1 MSSNDIKQN
10 IKKAIHQFNNGSISE
25 NALNLFQT
33 LGYNTG
39 RQNPFTDK
47 TFKFFKESFLDNDKS
62 FNEEKALAKEWEY
75 VDFLFQLSKEE
86 ISGTTSLFDTGRVD
100 NAIIES
106 YLFFVIELKNEN
118 YNRSV
123 LSRITR
129 EVNRIFSMPV
139 MLLFKYG
146 NSLTVSVINR
156 RLHKRDES
164 KDVLEKVT
172 LIKDINIQ
180 NPHRAHIE
188 ILFDLSFIELL
199 RVHKFTNFVELH
211 NAWQKTLD
219 LKELNKQFYQKLF
232 NWYLWALTQVK
243 FPQIRPEKDK
253 VEEKI
258 HQSESL
264 IRLLTRLLF
273 VWFMK
278 EKGLINPALF
288 DVNKLRTIL
297 KDFEGINGNETIYYK
312 AILQNLFF
320 ATLNKPIEQ
329 RKVID
334 KGFNPKEYGDPLVY
348 RFDDL
353 FREPKNFLSHF
364 KNIPFLNGG
373 LFECL
378 DQKKDKDN
386 PVEIRMDGFSTKK
399 FKQAVLHDKLFFGEY
414 KDIDLI
420 RDYDDKKKNKLTI
433 YGLIDILHQYKFTI
447 EENTPIEEEIAL
459 DPELLGKVFENLLAS
474 YTPETQTP
482 ARKQT
487 GSFYT
492 PREIVNYMVDESL
505 IAYLKQQFSACHS
518 EQSECVQH
526 DKDEQRLRDLLS
538 YSENKPDFTSKEKG
552 KLIKAIDNCKI
563 LDPACG
569 SGAFPMG
576 ILQKMIH
583 ILHKLDPENKIW
595 FNMVVSNFP
604 VYMQEEVKKRL
615 QKENWNYVRKLGI
628 IQQCIY
634 GVDIQP
640 IATQIAKL
648 RFFISLLV
656 DQTEKPNEPNRGID
670 PLPNLDFKIVTANTL
685 ISAPESD
692 VVKIGL
698 FENQTDPFFEEF
710 NRLTGQYFSA
720 SMPKDKKELKNKI
733 AKLISEKCNEKIRQI
748 ESKYESIDERIREA
762 LKEKHKAFIDEKK
775 REIKLWESYT
785 NLFKYE
791 SVGFFE
797 PRYFFPKV
805 TEGFDVIIAN
815 PPYVEHKKLKGISSE
830 LKKIYSTYSG
840 TADLYVYFYEN
851 GIKNLRENGTLVYIT
866 SNKFIKTSYGENLRK
881 YFTNFKINEI
891 IDFTEVHVF
900 EALVASC
907 IFSVSRRNNS
917 NNKIKIAFANDSLLD
932 FSDVTAFVDKNK
944 FFLKQ
949 SNLSEK
955 IWQLENET
963 KLAFKEKIENGSVS
977 MNKIGTINIYRGV
990 TTGFNPAFIIDD
1002 EKRKELI
1009 KEDKVNKDII
1019 KPLLQG
1025 RNIKKWVFASN
1036 NENLLFVPW
1045 HFPLNN
1051 DASISGSSE
1060 KAEKKLKAEYSALY
1074 KHLQKYKKE
1083 LSERNKDE
1091 TGIRYE
1097 WYSLQRCAAS
1107 YYPEFEKEKIIW
1119 GLTADKW
1126 AFAYDNEN
1134 HFLPSNGYILTSKEI
1149 PVKYLLALMN
1159 SKLMEF
1165 YFGFI
1170 GIMTA
1175 GGAFT
1180 LKHETVIEFP
1190 IKVSDE
1196 KTQNIFIKIV
1206 EAILSIKQNP
1216 QCGLDSTFFECLID
1230 VMVYALYFRDEIKAA
1245 DAEVLKHLTN
1255 LPELKD
1261 DWSDE
1266 KKLAVIEKIYKE
1278 LSGPKHPVSIAMSKM
1293 QEIEEIKI
1301 IENEAGNNK

>member
-1 MSSNDIKQN
+1 MLATDIKQN
-10 IKKAIHQFNNGSISE
+10 IKQSIQSFSKGNLTT
-25 NALNLFQT
+25 NALKLFQT
-33 LGYNTG
+33 LGYNTE
-39 RQNPFTDK
+39 RQAPFDRPDYPT
-47 TFKFFKESFLDNDKS
+47 FKESFIDIQSK
-62 FNEEKALAKEWEY
+62 FNEDKALGRDWKY
-75 VDFLFQLSKEE
+75 VDLLFQISKEE
-86 ISGTTSLFDTGRVD
+86 VLKQASLFDTKQVD
-100 NAIIES
+100 RTIIET
-106 YLFFVIELKNEN
+106 YLFFTIELSN
-118 YNRSV
+118 SV
-123 LSRITR
+123 YSRTALSHITR
-129 EVNRIFSMPV
+129 EVNNIFPMPV
-139 MLLFKYG
+139 LLLFKYG
-146 NSLTVSVINR
+146 STLTLSVINR

-172 LIKDINIQ
+172 LIKDINIV

-188 ILFDLSFIELL
+188 ILFDLSFDELL
-199 RVHKFTNFVELH
+199 RKHGFTNFVELH

-253 VEEKI
+253 VEEKV

-320 ATLNKPIEQ
+320 ATLNKPIDQ

-353 FREPKNFLSHF
+353 FREPENFLSHF

-399 FKQAVLHDKLFFGEY
+399 FKQAVLPDKFFFGEY
-414 KDIDLI
+414 KDIDLS
-420 RDYDDKKKNKLTI
+420 RDYDDKKKNKLTV

-518 EQSECVQH
+518 ERSEESKQMLHGVYSEQSECVQH

-538 YSENKPDFTSKEKG
+538 YSENKPDFTSKEKE

-576 ILQKMIH
+576 VLQKMIH
-583 ILHKLDPENKIW
+583 ILRKLDPENKIW

-604 VYMQEEVKKRL
+604 AYMQEEVKKRL

-656 DQTEKPNEPNRGID
+656 DQTEKPSKPNRGID

-685 ISAPESD
+685 ILAPESD

-698 FENQTDPFFEEF
+698 FENQIDPFFEEF

-720 SMPKDKKELKNKI
+720 SMPEDKKELKNKI
-733 AKLISEKCNEKIRQI
+733 VKLISEKCNEKIRQI
-748 ESKYESIDERIREA
+748 ESKYESTYEWVRKA
-762 LKEKHKAFIDEKK
+762 LKEKHKTFIVEKE
-775 REIKLWESYT
+775 REIKLWQSYT

-797 PRYFFPKV
+797 PRYFFPKA
-805 TEGFDVIIAN
+805 TDGFDVVIAN

-830 LKKIYSTYSG
+830 LKKFYSTHSG

-955 IWQLENET
+955 IWQIENET
-963 KLAFKEKIENGSVS
+963 KLAFKEKIEKGSVT
-977 MNKIGTINIYRGV
+977 MNETGTISIYRGV

-1009 KEDKVNKDII
+1009 KEDKANKSII

-1025 RNIKKWVFASN
+1025 RNIRKWNYFQTSDFLIFTRKGIQIKDYPV
-1036 NENLLFVPW
+1036 
-1045 HFPLNN
+1045 
-1051 DASISGSSE
+1051 I
-1060 KAEKKLKAEYSALY
+1060 K
-1074 KHLQKYKKE
+1074 KHLQTFKE
-1083 LSERNKDE
+1083 QLEPGVGRKQGSYNW
-1091 TGIRYE
+1091 YE
-1097 WYSLQRCAAS
+1097 IQDNTA

-1159 SKLMEF
+1159 SNLMEF

-1216 QCGLDSTFFECLID
+1216 QCSLDFSFFEHLID
-1230 VMVYALYFRDEIKAA
+1230 AMVYELYLPEAIQAA
-1245 DAEVLKHLTN
+1245 GCEVLKYLTN

-1266 KKLAVIEKIYKE
+1266 KKLQTIEKVYKE
-1278 LSGPKHPVSIAMSKM
+1278 LSDPKHPLSVAMAKM
-1293 QEIEEIKI
+1293 QEIEEVKI
-1301 IENEAGNNK
+1301 IEGKV